1 MKKDIKF
8 PPVEGV
14 FVVVAKESNEIGETI
29 WNVHLINRNKFALEN
44 VLITSKGY
52 GEIDNQKQETS
63 TLRHHLPILDVNE
76 YARIELI
83 DQGVFHLTNQYWVS
97 YYAQGQLFDK
107 KYIFLPETIIEENL
121 ITIPEFESPVIMHS

>member
-14 FVVVAKESNEIGETI
+14 FVVVVKNTNEVGEAI
-29 WNVHLINRNKFALEN
+29 WNVHIINRNSFDLEN

-52 GEIDNQKQETS
+52 GETNEGKQETS
-63 TLRHHLPILDVNE
+63 TLRHHLPILEKKE
-76 YARIELI
+76 YGLIELI
-83 DQGVFHLTNQYWVS
+83 DPGIFHLTNQYWVS

-107 KYIFLPETIIEENL
+107 KYIFLPETILDENL
-121 ITIPEFESPVIMHS
+121 ISIPEFESPVIMHS

>member
-14 FVVVAKESNEIGETI
+14 FVVVAKQANETGNTI
-29 WNVHLINRNKFALEN
+29 WNVYLINRNKYALEN

-52 GEIDNQKQETS
+52 GEVNNEKQETS
-63 TLRHHLPILDVNE
+63 TLRHHIPILDKNE
-76 YARIELI
+76 HAIIELI

-121 ITIPEFESPVIMHS
+121 IQITEFKSPVIMHS